1 MSIATVDVAME
12 NPERR
17 NIVWQFNV
25 ASSSQHKIFMLCTHF
40 SSQYK
45 SITVKPSTRND
56 YNDLSEQTKHLP
68 GPTPVPEQAD
78 FPPAPQKKVKRYFKW
93 NDNYLVQ
100 YKLPLK
106 DLNGKLF
113 CKSCTAFRTKK
124 LSSWKAGV
132 WTRTALRTNI
142 QEAWWKLEACC
153 MHEWAWK
160 NSCFSVK

>member
-1 MSIATVDVAME
+1 MSIATVDDAME

-25 ASSSQHKIFMLCTHF
+25 ASSSQHKMFMLCTHF
-40 SSQYK
+40 FFKLVQINHSKTCNPQWLVRANETSS
-45 SITVKPSTRND
+45 R
-56 YNDLSEQTKHLP
+56 
-68 GPTPVPEQAD
+68 TPVPEQAD
-78 FPPAPQKKVKRYFKW
+78 FPPQKKKVKRYFKW

-100 YKLPLK
+100 YKLLLK
-106 DLNGKLF
+106 DQNGKLF
-113 CKSCTAFRTKK
+113 CKSCSAFPTKK

-142 QEAWWKLEACC
+142 QEAWWKLEAYC
-153 MHEWAWK
+153 MHEGASK